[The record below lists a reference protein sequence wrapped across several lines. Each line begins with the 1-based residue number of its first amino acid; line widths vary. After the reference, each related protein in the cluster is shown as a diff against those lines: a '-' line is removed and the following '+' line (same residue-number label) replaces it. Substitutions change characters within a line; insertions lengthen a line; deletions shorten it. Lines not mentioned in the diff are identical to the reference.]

1 VGPARAVTGGR
12 ALRGL
17 TGVLAGGLV
26 ALLIALVVAAVVSR
40 NAAMPGPG
48 TATLVWHGIAAV
60 VAVAAQVYADR
71 RPDGRGLLAAVVVLL
86 TAAALLFFQ
95 WLG

>member
-1 VGPARAVTGGR
+1 VTAGR
-12 ALRGL
+12 VLRGV

-26 ALLIALVVAAVVSR
+26 ALLVALGIAGVVSD
-40 NAAMPGPG
+40 NMDMPGPG
-48 TATLVWHGIAAV
+48 TGTLVWHGVAAV
-60 VAVAAQVYADR
+60 IAVVAQVYADR
-71 RPDGRGLLAAVVVLL
+71 RPGPRGVLAAVVVLV